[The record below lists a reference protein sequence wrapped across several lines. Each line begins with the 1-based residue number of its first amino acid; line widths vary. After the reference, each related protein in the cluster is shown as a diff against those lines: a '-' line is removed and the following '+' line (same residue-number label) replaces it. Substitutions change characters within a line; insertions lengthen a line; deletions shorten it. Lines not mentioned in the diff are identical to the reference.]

1 MKLLRKVLI
10 SAALMLLLSEATA
23 QGVRYSTP
31 VGGQRKSAAANTD
44 TLVSPTF
51 MRPAIW
57 RGTAASA
64 GGSTI
69 VLSDTPAWEAGSF
82 SAFGKPSYV
91 RFVSGSLKGHYFTI
105 TACSSST
112 LTVDNAGFD
121 LSQAVNGDG
130 AEVAPYWTL
139 ITLFPASAAGTSFI
153 ASPNAFSRQTE
164 LLFFDATQTG
174 INRAPS
180 STYYFSNGAWRKTG
194 AAVVTSFDDTV
205 IYPDTYFLMRNK
217 AGATTITHS
226 GRVQEGAL
234 GTVIVA
240 TSSTENDNF
249 LALSFPADVTL
260 DQSGLANGAFTATTT
275 PFQRKDTLLWFNP
288 ENTGIN
294 NAASAVYYYYNGA
307 WRKVGSPITT
317 DFGSTVKLNAG
328 SGFIIRKASAGSTG
342 AWVFQTL
349 E

>member
-1 MKLLRKVLI
+1 MKLLPNLLAAVALAVLLPETI
-10 SAALMLLLSEATA
+10 A
-23 QGVRYSTP
+23 QSVRYSTP

-51 MRPAIW
+51 VRPAIW
-57 RGTAASA
+57 RGTTASA
-64 GGSTI
+64 SGSTI
-69 VLSDTPAWEAGSF
+69 VLSDAPAWEGGSF
-82 SAFGKPSYV
+82 SAFGKPTYV
-91 RFVSGSLKGHYFTI
+91 RFTSGPLKGHYFTV
-105 TACSSST
+105 TACSGST
-112 LTVDNAGFD
+112 LTVDSAGFN
-121 LSQAVNGDG
+121 LSQAANGDG

-153 ASPNAFSRQTE
+153 ASPNAISRQTE

-174 INRAPS
+174 INRAAS
-180 STYYFSNGAWRKTG
+180 SIYYFSNGAWRKTG
-194 AAVVTSFDDTV
+194 AAVVTSFNDTV

-217 AGATTITHS
+217 AGATTITHV
-226 GRVQEGAL
+226 GRVQDGAL

-240 TSSTENDNF
+240 ASSTENDNF

-328 SGFIIRKASAGSTG
+328 SGFIVRKASAGST
-342 AWVFQTL
+342 ATWVFHTL